1 MEDMKTIPLAIL
13 MFVLTGCVQSEDLF
27 RQGEP
32 TTQRHT
38 LKELRDT
45 NVVKQE
51 KDYSCGAAALATLMI
66 YYFGDK
72 ITEEQILNRLSSFMT
87 EEERQKKTLV
97 GFSLL
102 DLKKATQSMGYRAA
116 GFKLSAEQLTRLTAP
131 VMVFV
136 EPRGYKH
143 FAIFRGMSWR
153 RVYLADPARG
163 NLRMSLEQFLDEWGG
178 IIFVLGKKGEERI
191 KDYPLAIHHNQDY
204 GQPELLRF
212 NGQLD
217 LGTYINML
225 PFR

>member
-1 MEDMKTIPLAIL
+1 MKTILSGVL
-13 MFVLTGCVQSEDLF
+13 VFLLTGCAMPQEWL

-32 TTQRHT
+32 NVQRHT
-38 LKELRDT
+38 WKELRDM

-72 ITEEQILNRLSSFMT
+72 ITEEEILDRLNSFMN
-87 EEERQKKTLV
+87 EEERKKKTLV

-102 DLKKATQSMGYRAA
+102 DLKKAVQSMGYRAA
-116 GFKLSAEQLTRLTAP
+116 GFKLAPEQLARLTAP
-131 VMVFV
+131 VMVHV

-143 FAIFRGMSWR
+143 FAVFRGMSWR

-163 NLRMSLEQFLDEWGG
+163 NLRMSLERFLDEWSG
-178 IIFVLGKKGEERI
+178 IIFVLGKKGEEQI
-191 KDYPLAIHHNQDY
+191 KDYPLALRHNDDY

-217 LGTYINML
+217 LGTFINML
-225 PFR
+225 PLR